1 MKKSIELS
9 ESLEDYLEVILNLEK
24 TNKVARAKDIAEQL
38 DIKRGSV
45 TGSLKSLEKKGLIN
59 YTPYS
64 FITLT
69 PNGLKIAREIARRH
83 SILKDFLFK
92 VLQVDP
98 DTAEATACR
107 MEHAID
113 AKSLERLIRF
123 IDYIHTC
130 PLTGQEWL
138 ESFINYCSSGARN
151 REKCDQ
157 CLEDCNIR
165 YQGSK
170 LPPA

>member
-1 MKKSIELS
+1 MMNIIMASF
-9 ESLEDYLEVILNLEK
+9 
-24 TNKVARAKDIAEQL
+24 
-38 DIKRGSV
+38 
-45 TGSLKSLEKKGLIN
+45 TGSLKSLERKGLIN

-69 PNGLKIAREIARRH
+69 PNGLKIAREIAQRH
-83 SILKDFLFK
+83 STLKDFLFK

-113 AKSLERLIRF
+113 AKSLERLTRF

-130 PLTGQEWL
+130 PRTGQEWL
-138 ESFINYCSSGARN
+138 ESFINYCSSGAHN

-165 YQGSK
+165 YQESK